1 MGEARAHRPVASA
14 DCLARGVGHGAV
26 EAAAIEV
33 RAGRFGWPAIK
44 KAGGKK
50 TARESSYFHFAGCN
64 MCDIYIL
71 YNIIYVIYIYYNI
84 YIYINFI

>member
-1 MGEARAHRPVASA
+1 VGEARAHRPVASA

-26 EAAAIEV
+26 EAVAIEV

-50 TARESSYFHFAGCN
+50 RLGKAA
-64 MCDIYIL
+64 I
-71 YNIIYVIYIYYNI
+71 
-84 YIYINFI
+84 FISQGGR